1 MRRPVSAKTCLQL
14 TLRYLASGES
24 HHSLSRQFRVGHSA
38 VNDIIHSTCAVIYDM
53 LKDEE
58 LAAPKSTD
66 AWLRVAQQFSHRWQF
81 PNCVGGIDGKHV
93 AIIKPAK
100 SGTVYYNYK
109 KTYSILLF
117 ALVDASCKFLY
128 VDVGTPGSKG
138 DAAIWQT
145 TPLQKAV
152 TNRSSGLPDL
162 VDMNTSSG
170 LQLPPVIVGDDAF
183 PLSSNLMKPFGG
195 NSLTPEQKIFNY
207 RPERVR
213 TMVQAACVLHN
224 LLKGHPDQLEQPRTS
239 KEPGKKPTFFSLRP
253 SKARPGALAVAVR
266 ERLCNYFSGEGAV
279 PWQNKEAGVDI
290 SHLRKQATVSVPPG
304 I

>member
-1 MRRPVSAKTCLQL
+1 ELLESDSVEYQRPLRVPHDIFIELLARVRPRIQRQTTNMRRPVSAKTRLQL
-14 TLRYLASGES
+14 TLRYLTSGEY
-24 HHSLSRQFRVGHSA
+24 LRQFWVGHSA
-38 VNDIIHSTCAVIYDM
+38 VNDIIYSTCAVIYDI

-58 LAAPKSTD
+58 LAAPKSMD
-66 AWLRVAQQFSHRWQF
+66 AWLRVAQQFSDRWQF
-81 PNCVGGIDGKHV
+81 PKCVGGIDGKHV

-100 SGTVYYNYK
+100 YKTVYYSYK
-109 KTYSILLF
+109 KTYRILLF

-152 TNRSSGLPDL
+152 TNKSSGLPDL
-162 VDMNTSSG
+162 VDMNISSG

-195 NSLTPEQKIFNY
+195 NSLTPEQNIFNY
-207 RPERVR
+207 RRVTLSRARRVTENAFGILAHRFRFLLTTVHARPERVR

-224 LLKGHPDQLEQPRTS
+224 LLKGHPD
-239 KEPGKKPTFFSLRP
+239 
-253 SKARPGALAVAVR
+253 
-266 ERLCNYFSGEGAV
+266 
-279 PWQNKEAGVDI
+279 
-290 SHLRKQATVSVPPG
+290 
-304 I
+304 

>member
-1 MRRPVSAKTCLQL
+1 MEKKELGIQNQLYEELLESDSVEYRRLLRVPHDIFVELLARVRPRIQRQTTNMRRPVSAKTRLQL

-24 HHSLSRQFRVGHSA
+24 HHHSLSRQFRVGHSA

-66 AWLRVAQQFSHRWQF
+66 AWLRAAQQFSDRWQF
-81 PNCVGGIDGKHV
+81 PNCVGGNDGKHV

-117 ALVDASCKFLY
+117 ALADASCKFLY

-152 TNRSSGLPDL
+152 RNKSSGLPDL

-170 LQLPPVIVGDDAF
+170 LQLPAVIVGDDAF

-195 NSLTPEQKIFNY
+195 SSLTPEQKIFNY
-207 RPERVR
+207 RDIRTKWNNPGQAKRLEKSQLSSACGRRKIAPEP
-213 TMVQAACVLHN
+213 
-224 LLKGHPDQLEQPRTS
+224 LL
-239 KEPGKKPTFFSLRP
+239 
-253 SKARPGALAVAVR
+253 
-266 ERLCNYFSGEGAV
+266 
-279 PWQNKEAGVDI
+279 
-290 SHLRKQATVSVPPG
+290 
-304 I
+304 